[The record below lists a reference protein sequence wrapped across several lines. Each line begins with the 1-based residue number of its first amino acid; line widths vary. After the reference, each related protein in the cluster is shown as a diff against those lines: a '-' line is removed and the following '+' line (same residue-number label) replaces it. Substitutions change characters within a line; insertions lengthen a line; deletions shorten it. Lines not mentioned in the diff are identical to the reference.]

1 MELVNPRPL
10 LSLDDAGVG
19 RWQGLSVRDRPLDEC
34 DVVVVGVPFDGGVGG
49 RNGAARAP
57 GHVRS
62 LGARLKTISR
72 RGVGFGDLR
81 LRDLGDVA
89 VRRLDL
95 PATIAEIERAYGEVM
110 AACSAPI
117 LSFGGDHSVT
127 YPIVKAL
134 ARERRT
140 GLIWL
145 DAHPDVLDHYHGSPL
160 THGSP
165 LRRILDDGGVDPAHV
180 LVAGTRAY
188 DDGEP
193 EYLQER
199 GVRELPA
206 VELEEPDAVSR
217 FAAAAREIAERVDQI
232 YVTIDIDVLDVTVAP
247 GTGTPVAGG
256 LTSAALLRLIEV
268 LPGRLRGVDLVELA
282 PVYDPQ
288 GITDAATLAILTE
301 VLARLA
307 RDRPTR
313 PR

>member
-1 MELVNPRPL
+1 VTAPALP
-10 LSLDDAGVG
+10 LDDAGVG
-19 RWQGLSVRDRPLDEC
+19 RWQGLSVRDRPLAEC
-34 DVVVVGVPFDGGVGG
+34 DVVIVGVPFDGGVGG

-57 GHVRS
+57 NHVRAIAS
-62 LGARLKTISR
+62 RLKTISR
-72 RGVGFGDLR
+72 RGVGFADLR

-89 VRRLDL
+89 VRRFDL
-95 PATIAEIERAYGEVM
+95 PATIAEIERAYAAIA
-110 AACSAPI
+110 AACPAPI

-145 DAHPDVLDHYHGSPL
+145 DAHPDVLDDYQGSRL

-165 LRRILDDGGVDPAHV
+165 LRRILDDGCVDPAHV

-193 EYLQER
+193 ELLRAR

-206 VELEEPDAVSR
+206 AELEEPDAVAR
-217 FAAAAREIAERVDQI
+217 FVAAAREIADQVDQL
-232 YVTIDIDVLDVTVAP
+232 YTTIDIDVLDATVAP

-256 LTSAALLRLIEV
+256 LSSAALLRLIEL
-268 LPGRLRGVDLVELA
+268 LPGRLRGVDVVELA

-288 GITDAATLAILTE
+288 GVTDAATLAIVTE

-307 RDRPTR
+307 RDRGAL
-313 PR
+313 PRG